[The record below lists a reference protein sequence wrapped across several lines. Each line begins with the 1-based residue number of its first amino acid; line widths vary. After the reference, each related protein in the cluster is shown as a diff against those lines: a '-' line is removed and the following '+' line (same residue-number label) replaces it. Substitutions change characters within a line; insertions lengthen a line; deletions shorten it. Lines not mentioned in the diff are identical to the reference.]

1 MRAAVYKG
9 SQRFAIEE
17 MPDPTPG
24 PGQVVI
30 DVSHC
35 AICGTDVHHFMYD
48 VAPPGTVMGHEYS
61 GAVSAVGEGV
71 SRWRA
76 GDRVVGGG
84 GEPPPG
90 RAPVRGERTNYGRD
104 SAVAPTSRVR
114 AYAEK
119 VLLEEWEPIPIP
131 EGVSDEE
138 AAMCEPCAVAVRAV
152 RLSRLNLG
160 DFAVVLGA
168 GPIGLLTMQAAR
180 AAGASRVIVSEP
192 APARARAA
200 RELGADAVVNPLE
213 EDAEAQVVE
222 LMDGVGP
229 DVVFECAAAKGT
241 LDQALNM
248 VRRNGQVVLV
258 AIAWER
264 TPVMPPDWIAR
275 EVNLQTSFGTQPRDW
290 RIALDLMRSGK
301 VTTQPLVSEASYL
314 PLDDIQGAFEALCN
328 PSNQVQMVVR
338 HNRTGGGARNG

>member
-9 SQRFAIEE
+9 GQRFAIED
-17 MPDPTPG
+17 MPDPVPG

-30 DVSHC
+30 DVKYC

-48 VAPPGTVMGHEYS
+48 VAPAGTVMGHEYS
-61 GAVSAVGEGV
+61 GVVSAVGDGV
-71 SRWRA
+71 SRWRV

-90 RAPVRGERTNYGRD
+90 RAPVRGERTNYRLD
-104 SAVAPTSRVR
+104 SAAAPTSRVR

-119 VLLEEWEPIPIP
+119 VLLEEWEPVAIP

-152 RLSRLNLG
+152 RLSQMKLG
-160 DFAVVLGA
+160 DSVAVLGA

-180 AAGASRVIVSEP
+180 AAGASRVAVSEP
-192 APARARAA
+192 APARAEAA
-200 RELGADAVVNPLE
+200 RKLGADAVINSLE
-213 EDAEAQVVE
+213 EDAESRVVE

-248 VRRNGQVVLV
+248 VRRGGQVVLV
-258 AIAWER
+258 AIIWER
-264 TPVMPPDWIAR
+264 TPVLPPDWMAR
-275 EVNLQTSFGTQPRDW
+275 EVKLQTSFGTQPQDW
-290 RIALDLMRSGK
+290 RIALDLIRSGK
-301 VTTQPLVSEASYL
+301 VTMEPMTSEASYL
-314 PLDDIQGAFEALCN
+314 PLDGIQDAFEALCN

-338 HNRTGGGARNG
+338 HG